1 MLYVSFFKIFLHVL
15 IFLFVIQTIPASIIV
30 HYFTFIFII
39 KMGTTISKKNAVI
52 LASVSFV
59 GIGYNIHIM

>member
-1 MLYVSFFKIFLHVL
+1 MLISV
-15 IFLFVIQTIPASIIV
+15 FVIQTIPASIIV

-52 LASVSFV
+52 IASVSVV
-59 GIGYNIHIM
+59 GIGYILHTLYRLLVKKK

>member
-1 MLYVSFFKIFLHVL
+1 MLISV
-15 IFLFVIQTIPASIIV
+15 FVIQTIPASIIV

-52 LASVSFV
+52 IASVSVV
-59 GIGYNIHIM
+59 GIGYIVYLYRLLVKKK